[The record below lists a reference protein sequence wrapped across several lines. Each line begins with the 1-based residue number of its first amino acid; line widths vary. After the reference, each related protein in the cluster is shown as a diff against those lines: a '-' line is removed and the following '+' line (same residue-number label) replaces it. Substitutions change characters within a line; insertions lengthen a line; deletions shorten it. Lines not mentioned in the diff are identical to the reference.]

1 MHIRTMYVFFEFMF
15 IANQGHSNILLKLT
29 KLLHVSH
36 YQAVTQPPFFHDIC
50 FRR

>member
-1 MHIRTMYVFFEFMF
+1 MF